1 MPAAL
6 SNSDTAYPLLVHLPL
21 RDGDCC
27 ILYAEAADVAG
38 YFSGPPDRLQKNIA
52 ADVVALPDC
61 SFQHFGKRKL
71 CPVRISVLYRTPGFL
86 ESSSFVMTI
95 I

>member
-38 YFSGPPDRLQKNIA
+38 YFFGAADELQKNIA
-52 ADVVALPDC
+52 ADVALPDC
-61 SFQHFGKRKL
+61 SF
-71 CPVRISVLYRTPGFL
+71 RTSEG
-86 ESSSFVMTI
+86 SFVRSDI
-95 I
+95 CPLSDSRFSRKVHLL